1 MGTMMNRGVTSS
13 EDLYKMPIETQNYVP
28 KVLSYYKE
36 YSR

>member
-1 MGTMMNRGVTSS
+1 MGTMMNRGVTSA
-13 EDLYKMPIETQNYVP
+13 EDLYKMPIETQNYVQ